1 MPFRQ
6 INGAKLHYEVSG
18 DGPET
23 IVFSH
28 GLLMS
33 GAMFADQ
40 VAALA
45 PGYRCICYDHRGQGR
60 SEITDRGYDMDSLAS
75 DAAGLIEA
83 LDASPCHFVGLSMGG
98 FVGMRLALSRPEL
111 LRSLVLMDTS
121 ADPEPNRKPYRRLA
135 FVGRWLGFRPVVDR
149 VMNIMF
155 GRTFLDDP
163 AKAASREHWRR
174 HLLAL
179 DRRGTYRAA
188 HGVIDREGVYDRLGQ
203 IATPTLI
210 LVGEEDVATVPEKSE
225 RLRDAI
231 TGAQLVRIPGA
242 GHSSSIEQPERVT
255 EAILGFLESL
265 PSTPR
270 QPDAGGTTVAAQNL

>member
-1 MPFRQ
+1 MPFQ
-6 INGAKLHYEVSG
+6 KVSGAKLHYEITG
-18 DGPET
+18 DGAET

-40 VAALA
+40 AAALA
-45 PGYRCICYDHRGQGR
+45 PDYRCICYDHRGQGQ
-60 SEITDRGYDMDSLAS
+60 SEITEGGYDMDSLAV
-75 DAAGLIEA
+75 DAAELIEA
-83 LDASPCHFVGLSMGG
+83 LDAAPCHFVGLSMGG
-98 FVGMRLALSRPEL
+98 FVGMRLALTRPEL

-149 VMNIMF
+149 VMKIMF
-155 GRTFLDDP
+155 GRTFLEDP
-163 AKAASREHWRR
+163 AKAARREHWRR
-174 HLLAL
+174 HLLSL

-188 HGVIDREGVYDRLGQ
+188 HGVIDRDGVYDRLGR

-225 RLRDAI
+225 RMRDAI
-231 TGAQLVRIPGA
+231 PGARMIRIPGA
-242 GHSSSIEQPERVT
+242 GHSSSIEQPEGVT
-255 EAILGFLESL
+255 EAIRTFLGSL
-265 PSTPR
+265 P
-270 QPDAGGTTVAAQNL
+270 AGRD